1 MKPPL
6 DTVQWAETPEGVSLT
21 LRPAGLP
28 VRVLA
33 FLIDAAIRWATLSVL
48 SGILAGSGRIG
59 VGALLIC
66 LFTLNWL
73 YPIIFELMPGAATP
87 GKRAMGLQV
96 MMANGLPLTP
106 AGCLT
111 RNLLRAVDMLPLA
124 YAFAAIA
131 CLLRGCSAPGG
142 LAAEHHRDGY
152 PRSPSRMAN
161 RPGDLRAGVLRL
173 NARNDRPR
181 RAHGERRLTAERA
194 EEIAQIA
201 AVAANVRTRPCVL
214 APHRHRPV
222 AAGRAPATR
231 GIAVTPREFEQR
243 HSKQWDELEAQLD
256 QPVTRLQPERFMTLY
271 RQCREQLA
279 LAQARGIS
287 GTPGGPAGL
296 PHGARAPGPV
306 CAQRTGRP
314 AAGGPAAAAVSEGSA
329 RATQAGAGRGSVPDG
344 AHAGARPRRLPA
356 PELISI
362 VDSDTAAWSSRCT
375 APMRRPSAG
384 CAMWTATG

>member
-124 YAFAAIA
+124 YAFAAIT
-131 CLLRGCSAPGG
+131 CLLRADARRLGDLAAGTLVVYRDRTEPHGEPAPGDPAPPAFALSARQQAA
-142 LAAEHHRDGY
+142 LAAF
-152 PRSPSRMAN
+152 AW
-161 RPGDLRAGVLRL
+161 RA
-173 NARNDRPR
+173 P
-181 RAHGERRLTAERA
+181 RLTAERA

-201 AVAANVRTRPCVL
+201 APVAANVRT
-214 APHRHRPV
+214 
-222 AAGRAPATR
+222 
-231 GIAVTPREFEQR
+231 
-243 HSKQWDELEAQLD
+243 
-256 QPVTRLQPERFMTLY
+256 
-271 RQCREQLA
+271 
-279 LAQARGIS
+279 
-287 GTPGGPAGL
+287 
-296 PHGARAPGPV
+296 PGPV
-306 CAQRTGRP
+306 
-314 AAGGPAAAAVSEGSA
+314 
-329 RATQAGAGRGSVPDG
+329 
-344 AHAGARPRRLPA
+344 
-356 PELISI
+356 
-362 VDSDTAAWSSRCT
+362 SSRLIGI
-375 APMRRPSAG
+375 ALWLQGERRRREASP
-384 CAMWTATG
+384 